1 MTKLGDKLP
10 GGVLNDS
17 DVDDVDDVDDFD
29 DVQILI
35 VSNDV
40 KLSFFDQ
47 ISKVT

>member
-17 DVDDVDDVDDFD
+17 DVDDVDDVDG

-40 KLSFFDQ
+40 KLKFFDQ